1 MPVDESAI
9 FSAYRKHVRSFAAF
23 KPETWEL
30 IAGILEICE
39 FRKGE
44 YSLEEGMTCRHIDFI
59 YKGSFRAFTNKDGL
73 EITTGLYLED
83 ICLTNMKSLSAATPS
98 HLYLQAM
105 EDSIT
110 ARIYK
115 DELIGLYD
123 QSAELQTL
131 GRSILEGMIIAENEW
146 KEMYTMYDPEE
157 RYRFLLEKSPELLQ
171 RVSLQYI
178 ASFLGIRRETL
189 SRIRSRSSRK

>member
-1 MPVDESAI
+1 
-9 FSAYRKHVRSFAAF
+9 VRSFAAF

-30 IAGILEICE
+30 IEGILEICE

-44 YSLEEGMTCRHIDFI
+44 YSLEEGKTCRHIDFI

-83 ICLTNMKSLSAATPS
+83 ICLTNMKSLSSATPS